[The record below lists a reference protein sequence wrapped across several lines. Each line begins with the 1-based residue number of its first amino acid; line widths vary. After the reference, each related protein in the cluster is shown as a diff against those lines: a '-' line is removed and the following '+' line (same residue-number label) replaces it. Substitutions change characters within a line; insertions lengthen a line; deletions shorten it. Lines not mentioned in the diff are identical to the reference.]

1 MAGLVV
7 SCTHSHTPNAPG
19 QAAHPFQP
27 LIPQAVK
34 DVYLPNSGLWLSSY
48 PFLDRSEFLAL
59 SLAIERE
66 AVAGVGRAPP
76 HYS

>member
-1 MAGLVV
+1 MPQDRLLIL
-7 SCTHSHTPNAPG
+7 SN
-19 QAAHPFQP
+19 P